1 MAKRDI
7 VVPDCFY
14 PGTEYTNNQG
24 SVFLIERYNRAIDID
39 IRFVDGGHRKKVTAG
54 QIKKGAIQNPFH
66 RVSSGVGY
74 MGHGKFNT
82 MNSPRSSQ
90 VWRGI
95 LHRCYDENRAEKFI
109 KNYEGCTVHDDW
121 HNFQNFAEWYEGNY
135 VEGYEVDKDLLFLGN
150 KVYSKETCILVPQWL
165 NVFTASAKSIRG
177 DCPVGVSERKG
188 KGDFES
194 YCNFEGKRIH
204 LGVFSSKESAHKA
217 WMEKKLSIA
226 LSKKIE
232 MDLIDKRI
240 YPNVVS
246 IIKNM

>member
-1 MAKRDI
+1 MKKFVICLLA
-7 VVPDCFY
+7 
-14 PGTEYTNNQG
+14 
-24 SVFLIERYNRAIDID
+24 FLICGCRRTIDFDFDTYKQSLHIS
-39 IRFVDGGHRKKVTAG
+39 
-54 QIKKGAIQNPFH
+54 N
-66 RVSSGVGY
+66 GY
-74 MGHGKFNT
+74 FYDLCFENDSVLPNGK
-82 MNSPRSSQ
+82 S
-90 VWRGI
+90 
-95 LHRCYDENRAEKFI
+95 
-109 KNYEGCTVHDDW
+109 YEGCTIHDDW

-135 VEGYEVDKDLLFLGN
+135 VEGYEVDKDLLFIGN
-150 KVYSKETCILVPQWL
+150 KIYSEKTCVLVPQWL
-165 NVFTASAKSIRG
+165 NVFANSDKSIRG

-217 WMEKKLSIA
+217 WMGKKLSIA

-246 IIKNM
+246 IIKNL